1 MRFYLKYIGGC
12 VSIIKSMEK
21 YMMEALKEA
30 EKARDLGEVPIGCV
44 IVKDQE
50 IIGRGYNRTVI
61 DKDPTAHAEILAIR
75 DAANFLGGWRLLGTD
90 LYVTCEPCAMC
101 AGAMVWARV
110 ARVVFGTKDAKAG
123 ACGSRV
129 NILQEDGFNH
139 QVEIESGVL
148 EEPCKA
154 ILQSFFKDIRTRKAE
169 DKLL

>member
-1 MRFYLKYIGGC
+1 
-12 VSIIKSMEK
+12 MEK

-44 IVKDQE
+44 IVKDQK

-61 DKDPTAHAEILAIR
+61 EKDPTAHAEILAIR
-75 DAANFLGGWRLLGTD
+75 DAANFLGGWRLLETD

-110 ARVVFGTKDAKAG
+110 TKVVFGTKDPKAG
-123 ACGSRV
+123 ACGSVV
-129 NILQEDGFNH
+129 NILQENGFNH
-139 QVEIESGVL
+139 QVEIESGIL

>member
-1 MRFYLKYIGGC
+1 
-12 VSIIKSMEK
+12 MEK

-44 IVKDQE
+44 IVKDGK

-61 DKDPTAHAEILAIR
+61 EKDPTAHAEILAIR
-75 DAANFLGGWRLLGTD
+75 DAANFLGGWRLLGTE

-101 AGAMVWARV
+101 AGAMVWARIQK
-110 ARVVFGTKDAKAG
+110 VVFGTKDRKAG
-123 ACGSRV
+123 AAGSV
-129 NILQEDGFNH
+129 MNILQEDGLNH
-139 QVEIESGVL
+139 QLEIESGIL

-154 ILQSFFKDIRTRKAE
+154 ILQNFFKDIRIRKVE

>member
-1 MRFYLKYIGGC
+1 
-12 VSIIKSMEK
+12 MEK

-44 IVKDQE
+44 IVKDQK

-61 DKDPTAHAEILAIR
+61 EKDPTAHAEILAIR
-75 DAANFLGGWRLLGTD
+75 DAANFLGGWRLLETD

-110 ARVVFGTKDAKAG
+110 TKVVFGTKDPKAG
-123 ACGSRV
+123 ACGSVV

-139 QVEIESGVL
+139 QVEIESGIL

>member
-1 MRFYLKYIGGC
+1 MKYIGGC

-44 IVKDQE
+44 IVKDQG

-61 DKDPTAHAEILAIR
+61 EKDPTAHAEILAIR

-110 ARVVFGTKDAKAG
+110 GRVVFGTKDAKAG
-123 ACGSRV
+123 AGGSVV

-139 QVEIESGVL
+139 QVKIESGVL
-148 EEPCKA
+148 EEPCKV

>member
-1 MRFYLKYIGGC
+1 
-12 VSIIKSMEK
+12 MEQ

-30 EKARDLGEVPIGCV
+30 EKARDLGEVPIGCI
-44 IVKDQE
+44 IVKDGE

-90 LYVTCEPCAMC
+90 LYVTCEPCPMC
-101 AGAMVWARV
+101 AGAMVWARIQKV
-110 ARVVFGTKDAKAG
+110 IFGTKDSKAG
-123 ACGSRV
+123 AAGSV
-129 NILQEDGFNH
+129 MNILQEDGLNH
-139 QVEIESGVL
+139 QLEIESGIL

-154 ILQSFFKDIRTRKAE
+154 ILQNFFRDIRIRKVE

>member
-1 MRFYLKYIGGC
+1 
-12 VSIIKSMEK
+12 
-21 YMMEALKEA
+21 MMEALKEA

-44 IVKDQE
+44 IVKDQK

-61 DKDPTAHAEILAIR
+61 EKDPTAHAEILAIR
-75 DAANFLGGWRLLGTD
+75 DAANFLGGWRLLETD

-110 ARVVFGTKDAKAG
+110 TKVVFGTKDPKAG
-123 ACGSRV
+123 ACGSVV

-139 QVEIESGVL
+139 QVEIESGIL